1 MAIRKYL
8 LSTAAI
14 IAVLPEIAVA
24 QDQAASTADGL
35 EEIIVTAQ
43 RQREDAQ
50 RAAVAID
57 VIKGDQLI
65 AAGINQVDSLPK
77 LSPALSASNGGTG
90 SIFFVRGVGN
100 FTVSPNSDPAIAF
113 GYDGVYVGRPSST
126 TGMFY
131 DLQRVEVLKGPQG
144 TLYGRNAT
152 GGAINVIPVEPQLGA
167 FAAYLTASYGNYSAL
182 TAEGAINVPL
192 GENGGLRVSGSV
204 SERDGYLRDGTGDDK
219 TRSLRVQFKAELT
232 PSLTVRVA
240 GDYSHT
246 GGFGP
251 GASYIGAYAYNPV
264 AGRYQFTSP
273 GLEKDGFYTAAAQA
287 YRQTLGAGTAGRKL
301 DALGPIPFANND
313 FVGVNADISYD
324 TGAGTLTI
332 IPAWRHAKLSLL
344 TGAAAF
350 SYRQREQDEQF
361 SVEARF
367 TGTRIGPI
375 GYQVGA
381 YYFDETID
389 QRPYLSLSS
398 AISILDQRYTTKS
411 YAVFGRFTGHITDQ
425 FRVVGGI
432 RYTDDK
438 KHFSGTTIA
447 AALVC
452 TQIVAG
458 APSCPNAVLFP
469 LVDDPA
475 KLPFAFPPAPGV
487 GPQIVNGL
495 PTGAI
500 IARTNRND
508 NAGLDNNRI
517 TWRAAIEYDIAPRSL
532 FYASYETGYR
542 SGGFSA
548 AQGFETYDPEYIDAY
563 TVGVKNRFLNNRLQ
577 LNVEAFYWKYRDQ
590 QVNHVGLDLAGR
602 TANYTQNIGRS
613 RMTGFEAEIQA
624 LATPT
629 TLVSANV
636 QYLNTKNK
644 NFVYQQAV
652 GTPGTPPPLTGCA
665 VRISAVNSSLY
676 DVDCAGLPSYNSP
689 RWTVN
694 LAGQQTVRLGDYNL
708 ILGADTQYRSSRYIG
723 FAYLA
728 EQRVGSTWQT
738 NAQISF
744 GPESDQWSIAAYV
757 RNIENDRIPV
767 GAGLHPMANIQT
779 FNLGAPRTYGAR
791 VSVRF

>member
-1 MAIRKYL
+1 MRKYL
-8 LSTAAI
+8 LSTAALI
-14 IAVLPEIAVA
+14 SLLPEVAAA
-24 QDQAASTADGL
+24 QDQAAPPTEGL
-35 EEIIVTAQ
+35 GEIIVTAQ

-57 VIKGDQLI
+57 VIQGDELI
-65 AAGINQVDSLPK
+65 AAGINQVDNLPK

-113 GYDGVYVGRPSST
+113 SYDGVYVGRPSST

-152 GGAINVIPVEPQLGA
+152 GGAINVIPVEPEIGT
-167 FAAYLTASYGNYSAL
+167 FSAYLTGSYGNYNAL

-204 SERDGYLRDGTGDDK
+204 SERDGYLRDGTSDDK
-219 TRSLRVQFKAELT
+219 TQSLRVQLKAELT
-232 PSLTVRVA
+232 PSLTVRIA

-246 GGFGP
+246 GGVGP

-264 AGRYQFTSP
+264 AGSYQFTSP
-273 GLEKDGFYTAAAQA
+273 DLEKDGFYTATAQN
-287 YRQTLGAGTAGRKL
+287 YRTTIGAGTAGRKL
-301 DALGPIPFANND
+301 DPLTPAPFADND

-324 TGAGTLTI
+324 TGAGTLTV
-332 IPAWRHAKLSLL
+332 IPAWRYAKLNLL
-344 TGAAAF
+344 TGAAGF
-350 SYRQREQDEQF
+350 SYHQREKDEQF

-367 TGTRIGPI
+367 TGTQIGPI
-375 GYQVGA
+375 GYTVGA
-381 YYFDETID
+381 YYFDESID
-389 QRPYLSLSS
+389 QRPFLSLSS
-398 AISILDQRYTTKS
+398 ALSILDQRYTTKS

-425 FRVVGGI
+425 LRLVGGV
-432 RYTDDK
+432 RYTNDK

-452 TQIVAG
+452 TTVVAG
-458 APSCPNAVLFP
+458 VPSCPNAALFP

-475 KLPFAFPPAPGV
+475 QLPFPFPPAPGT
-487 GPQIVNGL
+487 GLQIVNGV

-500 IARTNRND
+500 IARTGRND
-508 NAGLDNNRI
+508 NARLNNNRV
-517 TWRAAIEYDIAPRSL
+517 TWRAAVEYDIGPRSL

-577 LNVEAFYWKYRDQ
+577 LNVEGFYWKYRDQ

-629 TLVSANV
+629 TLISANV

-644 NFVYQQAV
+644 NFVYQQAI
-652 GTPGTPPPLTGCA
+652 GAPGTPPPLTGCA
-665 VRISAVNSSLY
+665 IRVSAANSSLY

-694 LAGQQTVRLGDYNL
+694 LAGQQTFRLGDYNL
-708 ILGADTQYRSSRYIG
+708 VLGADTQYRSSRYIG
-723 FAYLA
+723 FAYLP

-744 GPESDQWSIAAYV
+744 GPENNQWSIAAYV
-757 RNIENDRIPV
+757 RNIENNRIPV
-767 GAGLHPMANIQT
+767 GAGLHPMANILT